1 MRDDQR
7 KRLEEM
13 QETVLDQFLDQQPI
27 EQWAGWENG
36 DTRSDRYWTIKI
48 KAAELALYEKME
60 NVLARRGS
68 TSVTT
73 GEDKSIEKTIKKY
86 EEKVAQALNG
96 GLAEKY
102 RKPTQQ
108 YMQKDNTH

>member
-86 EEKVAQALNG
+86 EKKVADALSG

-102 RKPTQQ
+102 RKPTQP
-108 YMQKDNTH
+108 YRPKDNTH

>member
-27 EQWAGWENG
+27 KEWAGWKNG
-36 DTRSDRYWTIKI
+36 DTRSERYWTIKI

-73 GEDKSIEKTIKKY
+73 SEDKSIEKTIKKY
-86 EEKVAQALNG
+86 EEKVAAALNG
-96 GLAEKY
+96 GLADKY
-102 RKPTQQ
+102 RKPTQP
-108 YMQKDNTH
+108 YRPKDATH